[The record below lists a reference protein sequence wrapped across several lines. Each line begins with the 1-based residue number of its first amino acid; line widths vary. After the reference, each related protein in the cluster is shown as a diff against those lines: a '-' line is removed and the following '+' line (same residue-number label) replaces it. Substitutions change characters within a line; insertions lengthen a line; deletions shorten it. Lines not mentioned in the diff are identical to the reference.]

1 MNEISL
7 QFRCRLQRV
16 RCAGLAALFASCVLM
31 NNAEGAFV
39 RPIPSDEALAKADAT
54 IRELFKEDLKVSSA
68 IEKTALANKL
78 IEQASKVTDD
88 QAAEYQLLKLASTIA
103 AEAGMVEVTNRAIE
117 IIASRYCIAPL
128 DIKLAAYDDAAKMAR
143 TPDACLVLANAYL
156 KLAQEAIDEGRFD
169 TAQRAVDQATRQ
181 AQLGRDPKLQSDSR
195 DLGKNVRDRERA
207 FQGIADARGKLL
219 LAPDDTEANAT
230 VGKYYLGMGQVERA
244 LIHLSRSDDHS
255 WKELAIADMKDPE
268 QPKEQLDLGE
278 RWYALVQ
285 NLKDQ
290 EQDVAKSRATLWYR
304 RALPGIAGLA
314 KLRIEKRLQELAV
327 ASVSGPD
334 QPGVEDQ
341 QADPFG
347 KATERDGRVTPDEF
361 KRLREL
367 SDGARLGDTAK
378 RDEFYRFRM
387 EYHQGLAA
395 KPENWTDA
403 EFRARVDDEIEL
415 NKLYNKAMGINYF
428 FRRDVMNSW
437 PNFVATSTS
446 PQQFLAR
453 LKDGPAILRRYLV
466 RDVIETTNETLRGAV
481 DRYIDKN
488 PKVFP
493 DKAKK
498 FQFGEWL
505 KQNGIDKQMVK
516 SWQDGL

>member
-1 MNEISL
+1 MIGSECQPL
-7 QFRCRLQRV
+7 QGGWAFF
-16 RCAGLAALFASCVLM
+16 AILFAVILSS
-31 NNAEGAFV
+31 NAEAAFV
-39 RPIPSDEALAKADAT
+39 RPVPSDEALSKADAA
-54 IRELFKEDLKVSSA
+54 IRELFKEDLKASTA

-88 QAAEYQLLKLASTIA
+88 PAAEFQLLKLASKIA
-103 AEAGMVEVTNRAIE
+103 AEAGMMEVTDRALGIL
-117 IIASRYCIAPL
+117 ATRYCVSVL
-128 DIKLAAYDDAAKMAR
+128 DLKFAALDDGVKAAR
-143 TPDACLVLANAYL
+143 TPEASLVLANAYL
-156 KLAQEAIDEGRFD
+156 KLAQDAVEEEQFD
-169 TAQRAVDQATRQ
+169 MAQRAADQAIRQ
-181 AQLGRDPKLQSDSR
+181 AQLGRDSKQQSDSR
-195 DLGKNVRDRERA
+195 AFGKSVRDKERA
-207 FQGIADARGKLL
+207 FLGIAEAREKLL
-219 LAPDDTEANAT
+219 IAPDDTEANET
-230 VGKYYLGMGQVERA
+230 VGRYYLSVGQVERA
-244 LIHLSRSDDHS
+244 LIHLSRGTEQS
-255 WKELAIADMKDPE
+255 WKELAVADLKEPE
-268 QPKEQLDLGE
+268 DPKERLELGE

-290 EQDVAKSRATLWYR
+290 EQDVAKSRAVLWYR

-327 ASVSGPD
+327 SSAPTPD
-334 QPGVEDQ
+334 QSGVEDQ
-341 QADPFG
+341 HAEPVG
-347 KATERDGRVTPDEF
+347 KATERDGRITADEF
-361 KRLREL
+361 KKLREL

-378 RDEFYRFRM
+378 RDEFFKLRR

-395 KPENWTDA
+395 NPENWTDA
-403 EFRARVDDEIEL
+403 EMRARVDDEIEL
-415 NKLYNKAMGINYF
+415 NKLYNKAMGISYF

-437 PNFVATSTS
+437 PSYVATSTS

-453 LKDGPAILRRYLV
+453 LKDGPAILRRYLI
-466 RDVIETTNETLRGAV
+466 RDVIETTNEMLRGAI

-505 KQNGIDKQMVK
+505 RQSGIDKQMIK